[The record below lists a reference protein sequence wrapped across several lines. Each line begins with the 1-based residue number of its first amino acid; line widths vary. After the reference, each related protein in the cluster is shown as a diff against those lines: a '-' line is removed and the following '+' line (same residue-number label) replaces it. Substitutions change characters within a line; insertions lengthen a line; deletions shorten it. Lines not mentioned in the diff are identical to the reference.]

1 MMALLPSDRSTE
13 DAVRD
18 ILEIAR
24 VHTGE
29 WLGASEVARRLQRPE
44 ESVRVILSRLAEGR
58 VLNRDGDRFRYDS
71 ETLLDLDVERFMRRS
86 QQHTQFQQNNLA
98 KFRDRFG
105 SH

>member
-1 MMALLPSDRSTE
+1 MGRLPSDRSTE

-18 ILEIAR
+18 VLELAR
-24 VHTGE
+24 IHAGE

-44 ESVRVILSRLAEGR
+44 ESVRVILSRLAEGY
-58 VLNRDGDRFRYDS
+58 VLHSDGDRFRYDS
-71 ETLLDLDVERFMRRS
+71 DILLDLDVERFLHRS

-105 SH
+105 SR

>member
-1 MMALLPSDRSTE
+1 MGRLPSDRSTE

-18 ILEIAR
+18 VLELAR
-24 VHTGE
+24 IHAGE

-44 ESVRVILSRLAEGR
+44 ESVRVILSKLAEGY
-58 VLNRDGDRFRYDS
+58 VLHSDGDRFRYDS
-71 ETLLDLDVERFMRRS
+71 DTLLDLDVERFLHRS

-105 SH
+105 SR